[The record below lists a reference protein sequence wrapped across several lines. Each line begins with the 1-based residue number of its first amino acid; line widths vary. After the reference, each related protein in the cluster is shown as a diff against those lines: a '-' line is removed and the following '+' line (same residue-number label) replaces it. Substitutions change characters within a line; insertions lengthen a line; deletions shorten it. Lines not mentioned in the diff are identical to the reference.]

1 MPKAIALIALVLA
14 LEGGFVLHAVVAA
27 PVAPSSEPAA
37 AVAGRNEAHDS
48 SSPPTGAIASVQ

>member
-14 LEGGFVLHAVVAA
+14 LEGGFLLHAVVAA
-27 PVAPSSEPAA
+27 PVAPGSEPAA
-37 AVAGRNEAHDS
+37 AVAGPGGVNDA